1 MVFGVA
7 SHTHLIVRE
16 GELPHDSPQPG
27 AAVRAFSLVAVF
39 WGLRSAVKPVGA
51 FYGGVGRL
59 YMVSGSRCVYV
70 AQNAF

>member
-27 AAVRAFSLVAVF
+27 AAVRAFSLIAAF
-39 WGLRSAVKPVGA
+39 CCLGSAVKPVGA
-51 FYGGVGRL
+51 FYGGVGCL
-59 YMVSGSRCVYV
+59 YMVSGFWCVYV
-70 AQNAF
+70 A

>member
-7 SHTHLIVRE
+7 GRVHLFVRE
-16 GELPHDSPQPG
+16 GGLPHDRPLPG

-51 FYGGVGRL
+51 FYGGVGCL
-59 YMVSGSRCVYV
+59 YMVSGFWCVYV
-70 AQNAF
+70 A